1 MGDYTVEDLY
11 KKRKLLGLYLL
22 NGPSGLKRRLIS
34 SGIHR
39 PGLALTGFI
48 ERFPQNRVQVLGET
62 EITYLRQKPAEETKA
77 VLRRIFATELPCVIV
92 TKGLEPPPVL
102 LEVATEH
109 EIPVLGTSLSTTEFV
124 QKASFWLDH
133 LFAPQT
139 TIHGTLVDVYG
150 IGLLYTGKS
159 GIGKSECA
167 LDLVERGHRLVAD
180 DVVKVIKIA
189 PGVIVGRGGKLLGHR
204 MEIRGV
210 GIIDIEKLF
219 GIRAIR
225 GQKRIEVEVRLVYWE
240 ERGEYERLGLEE
252 NYTTILGVR
261 IPLVT
266 IPISPGKNITVISE
280 VVAMNHILRIYGHDS
295 AMLFRQKLTE
305 EIQRKS
311 ESEEYLGTDYE

>member
-1 MGDYTVEDLY
+1 MSDYTVEDLY
-11 KKRKLLGLYLL
+11 KRRKLLSLYLL
-22 NGPSGLKRRLIS
+22 NGPKGLKRNLSS
-34 SGIHR
+34 SGINR
-39 PGLALTGFI
+39 PGLALAGFT

-62 EITYLRQKPAEETKA
+62 EITYLKGKPSEEA
-77 VLRRIFATELPCVIV
+77 RLVLERIFDFPLPCVVV

-102 LEVATEH
+102 LEVANKYR
-109 EIPVLGTSLSTTEFV
+109 ISILGTTLSTAEFV
-124 QKASFWLDH
+124 QKASIWLDH

-139 TIHGTLVDVYG
+139 TVHGTLVDVYG
-150 IGLLYTGKS
+150 VGLLYTGKS

-180 DVVKVIKIA
+180 DVIKIVKIA
-189 PGVIVGRGGKLLGHR
+189 PGVVVGMGSELLGHR

-240 ERGEYERLGLEE
+240 EKGEYERLGLEE

-280 VVAMNHILRIYGHDS
+280 VVAMNHMLRIYGHDS

-305 EIQRKS
+305 EIQRRRAAGEHL
-311 ESEEYLGTDYE
+311 ESDYE

>member
-22 NGPSGLKRRLIS
+22 NGPLGLKRKLAS

-39 PGLALTGFI
+39 PGLALTGFT
-48 ERFPQNRVQVLGET
+48 ERFPQYRVQVLGET
-62 EITYLRQKPAEETKA
+62 ELIYLRRKPTEEARVILEKMFDTA
-77 VLRRIFATELPCVIV
+77 LPCVVV
-92 TKGLEPPPVL
+92 TKGFEPPPVL
-102 LEVATEH
+102 LEVANKH
-109 EIPVLGTSLSTTEFV
+109 KISVLGTSLSTAEFV

-150 IGLLYTGKS
+150 VGLLYTGKS

-180 DVVKVIKIA
+180 DVIKIAKIA
-189 PGVIVGRGGKLLGHR
+189 PGVVVGTGSELLGHR

-210 GIIDIEKLF
+210 GIIDIERLF

-225 GQKRIEVEVRLVYWE
+225 VQKRVEVEVRLVYWE
-240 ERGEYERLGLEE
+240 EKGEYERLGLEE
-252 NYTTILGVR
+252 NYTTILEVKL
-261 IPLVT
+261 PLVT

-305 EIQRKS
+305 EIQRRGEVGEYQ
-311 ESEEYLGTDYE
+311 ESDYE

>member
-1 MGDYTVEDLY
+1 MEDYTVEDLY

-22 NGPSGLKRRLIS
+22 NGPVGLKRKLVS

-39 PGLALTGFI
+39 PGLALAGFT

-62 EITYLRQKPAEETKA
+62 ELIYLRRRPPQKTKA
-77 VLRRIFATELPCVIV
+77 VLEKMFATDLPCLVL
-92 TKGLEPPPVL
+92 TKGFEPPPLL
-102 LEVATEH
+102 LEVANRH
-109 EIPVLGTSLSTTEFV
+109 KISILGTSLSTAEFV
-124 QKASFWLDH
+124 QKVTFWLDH
-133 LFAPQT
+133 LFAPHT
-139 TIHGTLVDVYG
+139 TIHGRLVDVYG
-150 IGLLYTGKS
+150 VGILYTGKS

-180 DVVKVIKIA
+180 DVIKIAKIA
-189 PGVIVGRGGKLLGHR
+189 PGVVVGRGGKLLGHR

-225 GQKRIEVEVRLVYWE
+225 AQKRIEVEARLVYWKE
-240 ERGEYERLGLEE
+240 EGEYERLGLEE
-252 NYTTILGVR
+252 SYTTILGVR

-295 AMLFRQKLTE
+295 AMLFRQRLTE

-311 ESEEYLGTDYE
+311 EMGGYRESDLE